1 MCGRSPGLPTGTTSS
16 RRARSSGAERPPSSA
31 AARTASTGTSAYE
44 RLHGVSWIDR
54 SFPTTATPSD
64 LVGRVLGLNPGMM
77 TGPGTNTY
85 LVGRR
90 DPILIDTG
98 AGVAEYPPLLS
109 SYLAERGWARP
120 SRVILTHR
128 HPDHLGGVSQ
138 LRARFRGIHV
148 AKMIVR
154 DSSLPDSIHD
164 RRDGGKVDRDG
175 ATLIA
180 VHTPGHASDHLC
192 YYLVEEKALFT
203 GDVVL
208 AGSTTVIPSGD
219 GDLLDYMSSLRR
231 IQALGVRRIYPAHG
245 PVIEDGPGRIQEYI
259 DHRLMRERQILTALG
274 DGLAT
279 IPEMV
284 RRIYADVSPALHPM
298 AAQSVESHLKKLERE
313 GRVSE
318 SVVRDAPS
326 LWRLV

>member
-1 MCGRSPGLPTGTTSS
+1 M
-16 RRARSSGAERPPSSA
+16 
-31 AARTASTGTSAYE
+31 
-44 RLHGVSWIDR
+44 SWIDR
-54 SFPTTATPSD
+54 SFPTSATPSD

-90 DPILIDTG
+90 DPILLDTG
-98 AGVAEYPPLLS
+98 AGVPEYPPLLER
-109 SYLAERGWARP
+109 YLAQRGWARP
-120 SRVILTHR
+120 SRIILTHR
-128 HPDHLGGVSQ
+128 HADHLGGVSQ

-148 AKMIVR
+148 SKMIFR
-154 DSSLPDSIHD
+154 DTSLPESVQDL
-164 RRDGGKVDRDG
+164 RDGQKVEADG

-192 YYLVEEKALFT
+192 YYLVEERALFT

-231 IQALGVRRIYPAHG
+231 IQGLDVRRIYPAHG

-259 DHRLMRERQILTALG
+259 DHRLMREGQILTALG
-274 DGLAT
+274 DGIAT

-284 RRIYADVSPALHPM
+284 KRIYAEVSPALHPV

-313 GRVSE
+313 GRASE